1 MKKLSLLTII
11 LAFFAFSNSS
21 FAQSQVEF
29 ILEWDVA
36 STANTAQYRAEY
48 YSVWVS
54 TDGTNPDNFVMV
66 WDETLSTTELN
77 WVYQAREVDIT
88 NYGGEIIH
96 VAFRHHDITDKDRIV
111 IDNIK
116 ITMREV
122 SRNGME
128 EVLLSEDFQEGV
140 GEEIDEEWLPEG
152 WTKVDADGD
161 DFNWYFQVREGEGAM
176 RSQSWDSE
184 AGALTPDNWLFT
196 PAVHLVFVGLN
207 QVDAVSYSIFPNP
220 AQNYVNIQA
229 GSTIN
234 QLVVMDMLGRVL
246 INETINL
253 NNARISTVDF
263 EAGLY
268 MVRMH
273 TEQGIVD
280 TKLQVVR

>member
-11 LAFFAFSNSS
+11 LAFFAFNNSG
-21 FAQSQVEF
+21 FAQAQVAF

-36 STANTAQYRAEY
+36 PTANTPEYRAEY

-66 WDETLSTTELN
+66 WDETLSTTEPN
-77 WVYQAREVDIT
+77 WEYQAREVDIT
-88 NYGGEIIH
+88 NFGGEIIH
-96 VAFRHHDITDKDRIV
+96 VAFRHHNITDMDRIV
-111 IDNIK
+111 IDNVK
-116 ITMREV
+116 ITMTEA

-140 GEEIDEEWLPEG
+140 GDEIDEEWLPVG
-152 WTKVDADGD
+152 WTKVNADGD

-196 PAVHLVFVGLN
+196 PAVHLAFVGLN
-207 QVDAVSYSIFPNP
+207 QVDAVSYSVFPNP
-220 AQNYVNIQA
+220 AQNFVTIQA

-234 QLVVMDMLGRVL
+234 QLIVSDMLGRVML
-246 INETINL
+246 NETINL
-253 NNARISTVDF
+253 NNTSISTVDF